1 MAACHLVALRTDSS
15 KLAQSEYFP
24 IIFQANVAE
33 EERQREVAD
42 FPSRL
47 RSILIEKIHEKKT
60 QKLVFKT
67 SLKCARALGI

>member
-47 RSILIEKIHEKKT
+47 RSILIEKKPKN
-60 QKLVFKT
+60 L
-67 SLKCARALGI
+67 SLKQA